1 VNYHTTIVILS
12 NPNFDAALPCACN
25 GARKDHN
32 MFGANLSNLLR
43 GKKKQLV
50 FANIELEKQTQTL
63 NAQVQEWKG
72 KLEMAKV

>member
-12 NPNFDAALPCACN
+12 NPNFDAALPRACN
-25 GARKDHN
+25 GTRKDHN
-32 MFGANLSNLLR
+32 MFGANLSR